1 MTQNK
6 TETPE
11 DKPMGIYLSLNSALS
26 VANWIAP
33 TDVAAMTLA
42 RRIALALDTAFDM
55 GDLKEAT
62 PLAAKYL
69 QVLQQLHLT
78 VETRTLGKQGEE
90 NQEKSGHSRC
100 ITNLVLL
107 KSFLEDVEIDGAR
120 RVHGPTICCNH
131 HCVEDLE

>member
-6 TETPE
+6 PEVLE
-11 DKPMGIYLSLNSALS
+11 DKPMGILISLNSALS
-26 VANWIAP
+26 VANWLAP

-69 QVLQQLHLT
+69 NVLQQLHLT
-78 VETRTLGKQGEE
+78 VETRTTGKQGEE
-90 NQEKSGHSRC
+90 NDGTNHVGSYLRLLEAKDRKPKPKPANGRASGGGTS
-100 ITNLVLL
+100 
-107 KSFLEDVEIDGAR
+107 
-120 RVHGPTICCNH
+120 
-131 HCVEDLE
+131 

>member
-1 MTQNK
+1 MTLKNP
-6 TETPE
+6 EAPE

-33 TDVAAMTLA
+33 TDVAAITLA
-42 RRIALALDTAFDM
+42 RRIALALDTVFDM

-90 NQEKSGHSRC
+90 NDG
-100 ITNLVLL
+100 TNHVGNYLRLL
-107 KSFLEDVEIDGAR
+107 ETKDRKPKPKPANRRASVGGAS
-120 RVHGPTICCNH
+120 
-131 HCVEDLE
+131 

>member
-1 MTQNK
+1 MTQKNP
-6 TETPE
+6 EQPE

-26 VANWIAP
+26 VANWLAP

-69 QVLQQLHLT
+69 NVLQQLHLT
-78 VETRTLGKQGEE
+78 VETRTTGKQGEE
-90 NQEKSGHSRC
+90 NDGTNHVGSYLRLLEAKDRKPKPKPANGRASGGGTS
-100 ITNLVLL
+100 
-107 KSFLEDVEIDGAR
+107 
-120 RVHGPTICCNH
+120 
-131 HCVEDLE
+131 

>member
-1 MTQNK
+1 MTQK
-6 TETPE
+6 KPEVAE
-11 DKPMGIYLSLNSALS
+11 DKPIGIYPSLNSALS

-33 TDVAAMTLA
+33 TDVAAITLA

-55 GDLKEAT
+55 GELKEAT

-90 NQEKSGHSRC
+90 NDGTNHVGNYLRLLETKDRKPKPKPAQRGSSSRA
-100 ITNLVLL
+100 T
-107 KSFLEDVEIDGAR
+107 S
-120 RVHGPTICCNH
+120 
-131 HCVEDLE
+131 

>member
-6 TETPE
+6 PEPPE

-26 VANWIAP
+26 VANWLAP

-69 QVLQQLHLT
+69 AVLQQLHLT
-78 VETRTLGKQGEE
+78 VETRTTGKQGEE
-90 NQEKSGHSRC
+90 NDGTNHVGNYLRLIEAKDRKPKPKPANGRASGGGTS
-100 ITNLVLL
+100 
-107 KSFLEDVEIDGAR
+107 
-120 RVHGPTICCNH
+120 
-131 HCVEDLE
+131 

>member
-6 TETPE
+6 PEPPE

-26 VANWIAP
+26 VANWLAP

-69 QVLQQLHLT
+69 QVLQQLHMT
-78 VETRTLGKQGEE
+78 VETRTAGKQGEE
-90 NQEKSGHSRC
+90 NDGTNHVGSYLRLLEAKDRKPKPKPAQRRASGGGTS
-100 ITNLVLL
+100 
-107 KSFLEDVEIDGAR
+107 
-120 RVHGPTICCNH
+120 
-131 HCVEDLE
+131 

>member
-6 TETPE
+6 TEQPE

-69 QVLQQLHLT
+69 NILQQLHLT
-78 VETRTLGKQGEE
+78 VETRTAGKQGEE
-90 NQEKSGHSRC
+90 NDGTNHVGSYLRLLEAKDRKPKPKPAQRRASGGGTS
-100 ITNLVLL
+100 
-107 KSFLEDVEIDGAR
+107 
-120 RVHGPTICCNH
+120 
-131 HCVEDLE
+131 

>member
-6 TETPE
+6 TEAPE

-26 VANWIAP
+26 VANWLAP

-69 QVLQQLHLT
+69 NVLQQLHLT
-78 VETRTLGKQGEE
+78 VETRTAGKQGEE
-90 NQEKSGHSRC
+90 NDGTNHVGNYLRLLNTKDTKQKPKPAQRRASG
-100 ITNLVLL
+100 
-107 KSFLEDVEIDGAR
+107 GA
-120 RVHGPTICCNH
+120 TS
-131 HCVEDLE
+131 

>member
-1 MTQNK
+1 MTLKNP
-6 TETPE
+6 ETPE

-55 GDLKEAT
+55 GELKDAT
-62 PLAAKYL
+62 SLAAKYI

-78 VETRTLGKQGEE
+78 VETRTAGKQGEE
-90 NQEKSGHSRC
+90 NDGTNHVGNYLRLLETKDRKPKPKPAQRRASGGGTS
-100 ITNLVLL
+100 
-107 KSFLEDVEIDGAR
+107 
-120 RVHGPTICCNH
+120 
-131 HCVEDLE
+131 

>member
-6 TETPE
+6 TEPPE

-69 QVLQQLHLT
+69 SVLQQLHLT
-78 VETRTLGKQGEE
+78 VETRTAGKQGDE
-90 NQEKSGHSRC
+90 NDGTNHVGSYLRLLEAKDRKPKPEPAKRRASGGGTS
-100 ITNLVLL
+100 
-107 KSFLEDVEIDGAR
+107 
-120 RVHGPTICCNH
+120 
-131 HCVEDLE
+131 

>member
-6 TETPE
+6 TEPPE

-69 QVLQQLHLT
+69 SVLQQLHLT
-78 VETRTLGKQGEE
+78 VETRTAGKQGDE
-90 NQEKSGHSRC
+90 NDGTNHVGSYLRLLEAKDRKPKPEPAKRRASGSG
-100 ITNLVLL
+100 T
-107 KSFLEDVEIDGAR
+107 S
-120 RVHGPTICCNH
+120 
-131 HCVEDLE
+131 

>member
-6 TETPE
+6 PEPPE

-26 VANWIAP
+26 VANWLAP

-69 QVLQQLHLT
+69 NVLQQLHLT
-78 VETRTLGKQGEE
+78 VQTRTAGKQGEE
-90 NQEKSGHSRC
+90 NDGTNHVGSYLRLLEAKDRKPKPKPAQRRASGSA
-100 ITNLVLL
+100 T
-107 KSFLEDVEIDGAR
+107 S
-120 RVHGPTICCNH
+120 
-131 HCVEDLE
+131 

>member
-6 TETPE
+6 TESPE

-26 VANWIAP
+26 VANWLAP

-69 QVLQQLHLT
+69 NVLQQLHLT

-90 NQEKSGHSRC
+90 NDGTNHVGNYLRLLETKDRKPKSEPA
-100 ITNLVLL
+100 
-107 KSFLEDVEIDGAR
+107 KR
-120 RVHGPTICCNH
+120 RASGGTTS
-131 HCVEDLE
+131 

>member
-1 MTQNK
+1 MIQNEK
-6 TETPE
+6 EKPE

-26 VANWIAP
+26 VANWLAP

-69 QVLQQLHLT
+69 SVLQQLHLT
-78 VETRTLGKQGEE
+78 VETRTAGKQGEE
-90 NQEKSGHSRC
+90 NDG
-100 ITNLVLL
+100 TNHVGDYLRLL
-107 KSFLEDVEIDGAR
+107 KTKDSKPATKPAQR
-120 RVHGPTICCNH
+120 RASGGITS
-131 HCVEDLE
+131 

>member
-6 TETPE
+6 PE
-11 DKPMGIYLSLNSALS
+11 QPDNKPMTCYLSLNSALS

-33 TDVAAMTLA
+33 TDVASIALA
-42 RRIALALDTAFDM
+42 RRLALALDTAFDM

-78 VETRTLGKQGEE
+78 VETRTAGKQGEE
-90 NQEKSGHSRC
+90 NDGTNHVGNYLRLLQTKDSKPKSKPANGRAS
-100 ITNLVLL
+100 
-107 KSFLEDVEIDGAR
+107 SGGA
-120 RVHGPTICCNH
+120 G
-131 HCVEDLE
+131 

>member
-6 TETPE
+6 PEPPE
-11 DKPMGIYLSLNSALS
+11 DKPMGIYLSLNSALL
-26 VANWIAP
+26 VANWLAP

-69 QVLQQLHLT
+69 AVLQQLHLT
-78 VETRTLGKQGEE
+78 VETRTTGKQGEE
-90 NQEKSGHSRC
+90 NDGTNHVGNYLRLIEAKDRKPKPKPANGRASGGGTS
-100 ITNLVLL
+100 
-107 KSFLEDVEIDGAR
+107 
-120 RVHGPTICCNH
+120 
-131 HCVEDLE
+131 

>member
-6 TETPE
+6 TEQPE

-26 VANWIAP
+26 VANWLAP

-69 QVLQQLHLT
+69 NVLQQLHLT

-90 NQEKSGHSRC
+90 NDGTNHVGSYLRLLETKDRKPKPKPAQRRASGGGTS
-100 ITNLVLL
+100 
-107 KSFLEDVEIDGAR
+107 
-120 RVHGPTICCNH
+120 
-131 HCVEDLE
+131 

>member
-6 TETPE
+6 TEQPE

-26 VANWIAP
+26 VANWLAP

-69 QVLQQLHLT
+69 AVLQQLHLT
-78 VETRTLGKQGEE
+78 VETRTTGKQGEE
-90 NQEKSGHSRC
+90 NDGTNHVGNYLRLIEAKDRKPKPKPANGRASGGGTS
-100 ITNLVLL
+100 
-107 KSFLEDVEIDGAR
+107 
-120 RVHGPTICCNH
+120 
-131 HCVEDLE
+131 

>member
-6 TETPE
+6 PEPPE

-26 VANWIAP
+26 VANWLAP

-42 RRIALALDTAFDM
+42 RRIALALETAFDM

-90 NQEKSGHSRC
+90 NDGTNHVGNYLRLLETKDRKPKPQPAKRRASG
-100 ITNLVLL
+100 
-107 KSFLEDVEIDGAR
+107 GA
-120 RVHGPTICCNH
+120 TS
-131 HCVEDLE
+131 

>member
-6 TETPE
+6 PEPPE

-69 QVLQQLHLT
+69 SVLQQLHLT
-78 VETRTLGKQGEE
+78 VETRTAGKQGEE
-90 NQEKSGHSRC
+90 NDGTNHVGSYLRLLEAKDRKPKSE
-100 ITNLVLL
+100 TA
-107 KSFLEDVEIDGAR
+107 KR
-120 RVHGPTICCNH
+120 RASSGGTS
-131 HCVEDLE
+131 

>member
-6 TETPE
+6 TEQPE
-11 DKPMGIYLSLNSALS
+11 DKPMGVYLSLNSALS
-26 VANWIAP
+26 VANWLAP

-69 QVLQQLHLT
+69 AVLQQLHLT
-78 VETRTLGKQGEE
+78 VETRTQGKQGEE
-90 NQEKSGHSRC
+90 NDGTNHVGNYLRLIEAKDRKPKPKPANGRASGGGTS
-100 ITNLVLL
+100 
-107 KSFLEDVEIDGAR
+107 
-120 RVHGPTICCNH
+120 
-131 HCVEDLE
+131 